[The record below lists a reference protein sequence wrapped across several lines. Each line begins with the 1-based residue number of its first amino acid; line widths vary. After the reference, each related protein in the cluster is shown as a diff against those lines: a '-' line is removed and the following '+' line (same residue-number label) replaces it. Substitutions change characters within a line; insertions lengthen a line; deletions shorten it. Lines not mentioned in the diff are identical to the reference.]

1 MMLVWRA
8 TREASLS
15 RPETFRLRLM
25 WSSSIA
31 LSQCLK
37 PHPMARKRRNLGK
50 RSTRDLS
57 GASILLRFEVSR
69 LRSNR
74 SRRESV
80 GFHGLNVGCVPTS
93 HSGLRYPS
101 DMRLC
106 RMDLLRPV
114 MSDPSAQ
121 HHLFTERHTTLD
133 LSADTRTDGCGPLLC
148 GVSCQK
154 TVCVFYGGLASSIL
168 WAYTA
173 LND

>member
-1 MMLVWRA
+1 
-8 TREASLS
+8 
-15 RPETFRLRLM
+15 M

-93 HSGLRYPS
+93 HSELRYSS

-121 HHLFTERHTTLD
+121 HHLFTERHTTFD

-154 TVCVFYGGLASSIL
+154 TVCVFYGGSASSML
-168 WAYTA
+168 WANTA
-173 LND
+173 SNEVAFLPLVL

>member
-1 MMLVWRA
+1 
-8 TREASLS
+8 
-15 RPETFRLRLM
+15 M

-57 GASILLRFEVSR
+57 GASFLFRFEVSR

-93 HSGLRYPS
+93 HSELRYSS

-106 RMDLLRPV
+106 RINLLRPV
-114 MSDPSAQ
+114 MPDPQRSTTCSPTT
-121 HHLFTERHTTLD
+121 HHSRPFSRY
-133 LSADTRTDGCGPLLC
+133 TRTDGCGPLLC
-148 GVSCQK
+148 GVSCSK
-154 TVCVFYGGLASSIL
+154 TVCVFYGGSASSIL
-168 WAYTA
+168 WANTA
-173 LND
+173 SNEVAFLPLVL